1 MAIQCITY
9 GWPSRLPIWH
19 TRSLQGTVSGWALQQ
34 QQQRVALKTPKIYV
48 ISRWKSSAFLSYIC
62 TPREELSLVPR
73 PHPLTRRTR
82 AGHETKKNCPIF
94 QLHCQL
100 CIRIIHVG
108 IGEKMTVL
116 SRWCL
121 GGEYPLDWWLLLMGP
136 FTSLQKAEGKIV
148 PIENYDTIL
157 SRASAHGR

>member
-1 MAIQCITY
+1 
-9 GWPSRLPIWH
+9 
-19 TRSLQGTVSGWALQQ
+19 
-34 QQQRVALKTPKIYV
+34 
-48 ISRWKSSAFLSYIC
+48 
-62 TPREELSLVPR
+62 
-73 PHPLTRRTR
+73 
-82 AGHETKKNCPIF
+82 
-94 QLHCQL
+94 
-100 CIRIIHVG
+100 
-108 IGEKMTVL
+108 MTVL